1 MGAREVSF
9 LDSRS
14 WRASVNGRLGLLSA
28 TSPQTPALDHKS
40 ARDYYWSVGT
50 AEWSDSTKLID
61 WKVINMGALLVIIAI
76 VAIVLLFIGGF
87 VQAVQWL
94 LWVGIIL
101 LVIAVIAWLL
111 RLISGR
117 RNTSL

>member
-1 MGAREVSF
+1 VRCP
-9 LDSRS
+9 
-14 WRASVNGRLGLLSA
+14 
-28 TSPQTPALDHKS
+28 TSH
-40 ARDYYWSVGT
+40 
-50 AEWSDSTKLID
+50 ESTD

-101 LVIAVIAWLL
+101 LVIAIIAWLL